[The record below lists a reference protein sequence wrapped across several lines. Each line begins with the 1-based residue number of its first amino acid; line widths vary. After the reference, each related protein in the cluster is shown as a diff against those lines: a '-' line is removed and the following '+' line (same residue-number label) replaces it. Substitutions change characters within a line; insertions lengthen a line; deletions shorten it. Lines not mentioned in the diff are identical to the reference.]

1 MQPHE
6 SSALT
11 RIEDKLD
18 SIADKVSTLVAKEE
32 ILERTVAKQE
42 ADLSTLKAAHNKA
55 LGILTFLTFPGVA
68 LTLWMGVQLYS
79 KKP

>member
-18 SIADKVSTLVAKEE
+18 SIADKVSMLVVKEDL
-32 ILERTVAKQE
+32 LERTVAKQE
-42 ADLSTLKAAHNKA
+42 SDLSTLKAAHNKA

-68 LTLWMGVQLYS
+68 LTIWMGIKLYA
-79 KKP
+79 KQP